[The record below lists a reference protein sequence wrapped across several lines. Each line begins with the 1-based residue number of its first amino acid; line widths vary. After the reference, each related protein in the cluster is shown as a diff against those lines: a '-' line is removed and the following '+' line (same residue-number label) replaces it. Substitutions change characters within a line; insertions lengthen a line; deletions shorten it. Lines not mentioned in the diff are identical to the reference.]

1 MITQQLSDSSTQRQT
16 LARVRGAASITT
28 LDEMGGAR

>member
-1 MITQQLSDSSTQRQT
+1 MITHQLSDSSTQPGT
-16 LARVRGAASITT
+16 MARVRGAAGITT